1 MPHSGCSG
9 WATKVPGVNRED
21 NGVIGNWPD
30 LLRMSGRDHD
40 MSTNGTELN
49 ALIGSRI
56 CHDLISPLGA
66 IGNGVELLSMSGMP
80 TAPEITLIAESV
92 ENANARIRF
101 FRIAFGAA
109 NSTSMIGNAEVRR
122 VLSDLY
128 RGNRISVDWRPQ
140 EDTLRLEAKLAF
152 LILQC
157 FESALPWGGKVAVT
171 RSGETWSIFGTSDRL
186 KVEKDLWSLFS
197 PKAPAVEVSASNV
210 HFALVAPTA
219 DTASRQVKTSISN
232 NAISISF

>member
-1 MPHSGCSG
+1 
-9 WATKVPGVNRED
+9 
-21 NGVIGNWPD
+21 
-30 LLRMSGRDHD
+30 

-109 NSTSMIGNAEVRR
+109 NTTSMIGNTEVRR
-122 VLSDLY
+122 VLNDLY
-128 RGNRISVDWRPQ
+128 RGNRISVDWRLEQ
-140 EDTLRLEAKLAF
+140 DTLRLEAKLAF

-171 RSGETWSIFGTSDRL
+171 RNGDTWSIFGTSDRL
-186 KVEKDLWSLFS
+186 KVDEDLWSLFS
-197 PKAPAVEVSASNV
+197 TQSAAVEVSASDV
-210 HFALVAPTA
+210 HFALVSPTA
-219 DTASRQVKTSISN
+219 ETAGRSVKTSISN
-232 NAISISF
+232 NAISVSF

>member
-1 MPHSGCSG
+1 MTSTSN
-9 WATKVPGVNRED
+9 T
-21 NGVIGNWPD
+21 
-30 LLRMSGRDHD
+30 LL
-40 MSTNGTELN
+40 LN
-49 ALIGSRI
+49 DLIGSRI

-66 IGNGVELLSMSGMP
+66 IGNGVELLSMSGVS
-80 TAPEITLIAESV
+80 AVPEITLIAESV

-109 NSTSMIGNAEVRR
+109 SHDAIIGNSEVRR

-128 RGNRISVDWRPQ
+128 RGNRISVDWRLV
-140 EDTLRLEAKLAF
+140 EDTRRIEAKLAF

-171 RSGETWSIFGTSDRL
+171 RNGETWSIFGTSERL
-186 KVEKDLWSLFS
+186 KVENELWDLLPKS
-197 PKAPAVEVSASNV
+197 PRMPDVSPSNV

-219 DTASRQVKTSISN
+219 EIAGRQVRTSFN
-232 NAISISF
+232 GNAISVSF